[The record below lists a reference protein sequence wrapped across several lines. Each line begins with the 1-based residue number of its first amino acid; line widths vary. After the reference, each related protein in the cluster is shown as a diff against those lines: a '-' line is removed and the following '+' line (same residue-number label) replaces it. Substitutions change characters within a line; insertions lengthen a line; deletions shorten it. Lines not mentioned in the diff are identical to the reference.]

1 MLLIFFL
8 LSSPAQA
15 EETAT
20 SQGILALSKM
30 TGACGILDSMIDFQ
44 SNTKMS
50 GGNEFVARFWA
61 VEAARLGYSVQE
73 LSDVCDR
80 SITIYDRLWKDFE
93 NFETEK

>member
-1 MLLIFFL
+1 
-8 LSSPAQA
+8 
-15 EETAT
+15 
-20 SQGILALSKM
+20 M
-30 TGACGILDSMIDFQ
+30 TGACGVLDSVIDFQ
-44 SNTKMS
+44 SKTKML